1 MNAKQ
6 IKFYETVHGFFSS
19 DMGAK
24 SIDKYFGAMLKLDY
38 TSAEDLWEYMLT
50 CREKELS
57 DGAFTKLYVDKVFS
71 LFFASSASRTLKT
84 IVDRPVISNAV
95 FRYSPSV
102 TDGELFAL
110 PINLLVSNKADIV
123 DGLLKL
129 VAKNEAMGVSF
140 GEYMIK
146 FLDRFFIEVMK
157 KNAQRKVELNRK
169 QSTLLLS
176 TVQKVKGDERA
187 MLVQRVKEV
196 Q

>member
-1 MNAKQ
+1 M
-6 IKFYETVHGFFSS
+6 
-19 DMGAK
+19 
-24 SIDKYFGAMLKLDY
+24 
-38 TSAEDLWEYMLT
+38 
-50 CREKELS
+50 
-57 DGAFTKLYVDKVFS
+57 
-71 LFFASSASRTLKT
+71 
-84 IVDRPVISNAV
+84 
-95 FRYSPSV
+95 
-102 TDGELFAL
+102 
-110 PINLLVSNKADIV
+110 VSNKADIV
-123 DGLLKL
+123 DGILKL
-129 VAKNEAMGVSF
+129 VAKNEAMGISF

>member
-19 DMGAK
+19 DMSAK
-24 SIDKYFGAMLKLDY
+24 AVEKYFGAMLKLDY
-38 TSAEDLWEYMLT
+38 ASAEDLWEYMLI
-50 CREKELS
+50 CREKELGE
-57 DGAFTKLYVDKVFS
+57 GAFAKLYVDKVFS
-71 LFFASSASRTLKT
+71 LFFASSSARALKT
-84 IVDRPVISNAV
+84 VVDRPVIANAV
-95 FRYSPSV
+95 FRYSPSAA
-102 TDGELFAL
+102 DGELFAL
-110 PINLLVSNKADIV
+110 PVNLLVSSKADAV
-123 DGLLKL
+123 DGILKL
-129 VAKNEAMGVSF
+129 VAKNEAMKISF

-146 FLDRFFIEVMK
+146 FLDRFFIELMK

-169 QSTLLLS
+169 QSTLLLA

>member
-6 IKFYETVHGFFSS
+6 IKFYETVHGFFSL

-123 DGLLKL
+123 DGILKL

-157 KNAQRKVELNRK
+157 KNTQRKVELNRK